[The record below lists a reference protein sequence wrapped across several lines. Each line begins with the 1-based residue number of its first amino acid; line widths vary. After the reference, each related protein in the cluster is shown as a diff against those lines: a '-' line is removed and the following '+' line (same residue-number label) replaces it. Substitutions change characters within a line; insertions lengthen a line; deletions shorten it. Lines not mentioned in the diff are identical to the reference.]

1 MPEGQRRLL
10 VKIATAYYEDGLT
23 QKAIGLRFGLS
34 RIKVSRLL
42 REAREADVVQIRIVG
57 AEDGA
62 VDLERALEARYGLDE
77 VVIATPDTDRAPDDA
92 AKTAGVDPGAVIAQD
107 RALQSA
113 LGEVAAR
120 CLVRGLG
127 GDETVALTWGTTL
140 RAVVNALPP
149 QDWPALRVVQALGG
163 LGHPAADVY
172 GADLV
177 HRMAQAFGARARI
190 LAAPGIVARPEV
202 RDALLADRQI
212 ADTLALATRADIAL
226 VGIGCPSPTSVVR
239 QARVL
244 RSETVAELSTL
255 GAVGDIG
262 LRFFDAEG
270 QPVVH
275 AINGRIIGL
284 TLAQFAQVPRVIGV
298 AGGGEKVQ
306 VVRAALRGGL
316 IDVLVTDLRTARQ
329 LAAVDE

>member
-1 MPEGQRRLL
+1 MTLPEGQRRLL

-23 QKAIGLRFGLS
+23 QKAIGARFGLS

-42 REAREADVVQIRIVG
+42 REARDADVVQIRIVG
-57 AEDGA
+57 AEDEA
-62 VDLERALEARYGLDE
+62 VDLERALEACYGLDE
-77 VVIATPDTDRAPDDA
+77 VLIATPDSERAPDGGIRTVEDDPDA
-92 AKTAGVDPGAVIAQD
+92 AAARDS
-107 RALQSA
+107 ALQSA
-113 LGEVAAR
+113 LGEVGAR

-140 RAVVNALPP
+140 RAVVDALPP
-149 QDWPALRVVQALGG
+149 QDWPEMRVVQALGG
-163 LGHPAADVY
+163 LGHPEADVY

-212 ADTLALATRADIAL
+212 ADTLALAARADIAL
-226 VGIGCPSPTSVVR
+226 VGIGCPSPMSVVR

-244 RSETVAELSTL
+244 RSETVVELTAL

-270 QPVVH
+270 RPVTH
-275 AINGRIIGL
+275 AINARIIGM
-284 TLAQFAQVPRVIGV
+284 TLEQFVRVPRVIGV
-298 AGGGEKVQ
+298 AGGGEKFEVI
-306 VVRAALRGGL
+306 RAALRG
-316 IDVLVTDLRTARQ
+316 A
-329 LAAVDE
+329 